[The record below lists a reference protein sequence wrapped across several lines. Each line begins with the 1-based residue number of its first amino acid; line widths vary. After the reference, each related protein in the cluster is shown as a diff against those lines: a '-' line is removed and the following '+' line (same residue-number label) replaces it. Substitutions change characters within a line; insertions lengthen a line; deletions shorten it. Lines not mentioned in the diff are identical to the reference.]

1 MHIDKR
7 STPQSGSVDE
17 LETPVPV
24 VDLDRLEAN
33 ITRLQTYLDEHN
45 IANRPHI
52 KTHKIP
58 AIAKMQMD
66 AGAVGL
72 TCQKVS
78 EAEVMADAGFD
89 DIFIPYNIIGEKKLR
104 RLMSL
109 AARATISV
117 TADSAFTVHGL
128 ARAAQESGLRLTVL
142 IEFDTGLKRCGV
154 QFPQEAADLARL
166 IESLPNLHFGGL
178 MAFPANEHLDPFV
191 HETRALLKDDGLQ
204 IERVTGGG
212 TPGLWQ
218 AHTHSEL
225 TEYRAGIYVYG
236 DRLSLRSGAVTLDT
250 CSLKIHAT
258 VISRPSPDRGVLDA
272 GSKTLSSDLHN
283 LDGYGYICEYPEAKI
298 NALSEEHG
306 HVDFSA
312 CARKP
317 EIGERVSII
326 PNHCCMVTSLFD
338 EFIGALAN
346 QVVVTCRVAARSAV
360 T

>member
-1 MHIDKR
+1 MNIAD
-7 STPQSGSVDE
+7 

-24 VDLDRLEAN
+24 VDIDRLEAN
-33 ITRLQTYLDEHN
+33 LARLQAYLDEHK
-45 IANRPHI
+45 IANRPHV

-58 AIAKMQMD
+58 AIAKMQLD
-66 AGAVGL
+66 AGAIGI

-89 DIFIPYNIIGEKKLR
+89 DIFIPYNIIGESKLK

-109 AARATISV
+109 AARINISV
-117 TADSAFTVHGL
+117 TADSAYTARGL
-128 ARAAQESGLRLTVL
+128 SGAAQE
-142 IEFDTGLKRCGV
+142 TGLTLPVLVECDMGLHRCGV
-154 QFPQEAADLARL
+154 QSPHQAAELVRL
-166 IESLPNLHFGGL
+166 IRSLPSLHFGGL
-178 MAFPANEHLDPFV
+178 MTFPTNDQLDDFV
-191 HETRALLKDDGLQ
+191 RETRSLLKDDGLN
-204 IERVTGGG
+204 IERVTAGG
-212 TPGLWQ
+212 TPSMWK
-218 AHTHSEL
+218 AHTHPEL

-250 CSLKIHAT
+250 CALKIFST
-258 VISRPSPDRGVLDA
+258 VVSRPTSDRGILDA
-272 GSKTLSSDLHN
+272 GSKTLSSDLHD

-317 EIGERVSII
+317 EIGECVSII
-326 PNHCCMVTSLFD
+326 PNHCCTVTSLFD
-338 EFIGALAN
+338 EIIGAREN
-346 QVVVTCRVAARSAV
+346 RVEETWQVAARSTV

>member
-7 STPQSGSVDE
+7 SSPVDE

-24 VDLDRLEAN
+24 VDLDRLETN
-33 ITRLQTYLDEHN
+33 ITRLQSYLDEHN

-58 AIAKMQMD
+58 AIARLQLD

-72 TCQKVS
+72 TCQKIS
-78 EAEVMADAGFD
+78 EAEVMADAGFG
-89 DIFIPYNIIGEKKLR
+89 DIFIPYNILGESKLK

-109 AARATISV
+109 AARVNISV
-117 TADSAFTVHGL
+117 TADSDFTVRGL
-128 ARAAQESGLRLTVL
+128 SRAAQEARLTLTVL
-142 IEFDTGLKRCGV
+142 IEFDTGLQRCGV
-154 QFPQEAADLARL
+154 QSPQEAADLARL

-178 MAFPANEHLDPFV
+178 MTFPANEHLDPFV
-191 HETRALLKDDGLQ
+191 RETRALLKGDDIR

-212 TPGLWQ
+212 TPGMWQ
-218 AHTHSEL
+218 IHTHTEL

-236 DRLSLRSGAVTLDT
+236 DRLSLRAGAVTLDT
-250 CSLKIHAT
+250 CSLKILAT
-258 VISRPSPDRGVLDA
+258 VISRPTPERGVLDA
-272 GSKTLSSDLHN
+272 GSKTLSSDLHA

-338 EFIGALAN
+338 EVVGARDN
-346 QVVVTCRVAARSAV
+346 QVEVTWQVAARSAV